1 MRCPHLATVVNLPIA
16 IRVTLSTRRQ
26 RAGRRTK
33 LHTSMFSMTI
43 NATNASGCVRL
54 DHCRGERFSVMTR
67 RTALFH
73 AARQRM
79 TVRTRAGVWLS
90 RDRGDDAELR
100 QRVRLRDRR
109 GRKRACVPVSGRNR
123 H

>member
-1 MRCPHLATVVNLPIA
+1 MRRPNLATVVQLLIA
-16 IRVTLSTRRQ
+16 ISVTLRARRQ
-26 RAGRRTK
+26 RARRRTK
-33 LHTSMFSMTI
+33 LHTPVFGVTV
-43 NATNASGCVRL
+43 NTTNASGCMRL
-54 DHCRGERFSVMTR
+54 DHCRTERRRVMTR

-79 TVRTRAGVWLS
+79 TVRTRSRVWLS
-90 RDRGDDAELR
+90 RDRGNDAELR

-109 GRKRACVPVSGRNR
+109 GRKRARVPVSGCNR